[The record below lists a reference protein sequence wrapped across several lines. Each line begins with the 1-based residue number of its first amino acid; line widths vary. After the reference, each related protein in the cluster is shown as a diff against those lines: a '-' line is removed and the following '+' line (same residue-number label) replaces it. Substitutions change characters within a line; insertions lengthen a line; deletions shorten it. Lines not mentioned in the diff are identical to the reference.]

1 MVITSVPSSVIDTS
15 WITFNSATRVVSWVK
30 APIVG
35 FIGNYTITVYGNITN
50 VNGVQSGSTSFVLT
64 VTPTCATSVDFINV
78 TNGGSPGTKTY

>member
-1 MVITSVPSSVIDTS
+1 MIVTIMPAGVTDTS

-50 VNGVQSGSTSFVLT
+50 VNGLLSSAISFVLT
-64 VTPTCATSVDFINV
+64 VTPTC
-78 TNGGSPGTKTY
+78 

>member
-35 FIGNYTITVYGNITN
+35 FIGDYTITIYGNITN
-50 VNGVQSGSTSFVLT
+50 ANGV
-64 VTPTCATSVDFINV
+64 
-78 TNGGSPGTKTY
+78 